1 MKITN
6 SWLALVFMLSL
17 NIAKTHAQSTLNSA
31 AAPNNTELSI
41 DEKVE
46 RLLEKMTLREKT
58 GQLSLNVGD
67 LFNTG
72 PTVNTK
78 SSDKFNEL
86 IRQGRITGIF
96 NTHGTAYLGKL
107 QKIAVEESRLKI
119 PLLFGADIIHGFRT
133 ILPIP
138 LAEAASWDMKTVER
152 SSQIAATEATA
163 VGINFNFA
171 PMVDI
176 TRDPRWGR
184 IAEGAGE
191 DPYLGS
197 LVAAARVRG
206 FQGNDLTAPNTL
218 AACVKHFAAYGAPH
232 GGRDY
237 NTVDMSER
245 MLREIYLPPYKAA
258 VDAGVATLMTSF
270 NELNGVPATGNDF
283 LLNQILRKEWGF
295 RGMVVSDW
303 QSVMEMKVH
312 GVGGTDEAVTKMA
325 IEAGTDMD
333 MEANLYRD
341 VLPGLIKS
349 GKVNT
354 KILDE
359 SVRRVLK
366 LKHKLGLFDNPYKYT
381 NASREKKDVMSK
393 KHLEDALDIAKRCIV
408 LLKNKNNLLPLKK
421 DIGSIALIGPLA
433 DNKQELNG
441 TWSFFAHPDEPVSVL
456 EGIRKKVSKNT
467 KIYTAQ
473 GCGFYSD
480 AKDKFAEAIKTANKA
495 EVVIMALGESAVMNG
510 EAASRTNIGL
520 PGIQLDL
527 LKEIRATGKPVILLL
542 TNGRALCLSWEDEH
556 IPAILET
563 WTLGTQT
570 GNAIAEVLFGDYNP
584 SGKLPITFPRN
595 VGQIPIYYNYKH
607 TGRLYKG
614 DYSEHKSRRVYLSKY
629 RDVPNT
635 PLYPFGYGL
644 SYTTF
649 KYGKVVLDK
658 KQMKMGATL
667 HLSVEVKNT
676 GKRAGEEVV
685 QLYIRDLIGS
695 VTRPVKELKGF
706 KKVIL
711 KPGESQKVRFEL
723 TEKDFSFFRKDM
735 SFGAEAG
742 KFKIFIGT
750 SSAEFKTADFEL
762 IDE

>member
-1 MKITN
+1 MKVIN
-6 SWLALVFMLSL
+6 IWVVLLFGFSLSVL
-17 NIAKTHAQSTLNSA
+17 KVQAQDELHSSA
-31 AAPNNTELSI
+31 APSNTELSI
-41 DEKVE
+41 EEKVT
-46 RLLEKMTLREKT
+46 RLLEKMTLTEKA

-67 LFNTG
+67 IFNTG

-78 SSDKFNEL
+78 PSNKFDKL
-86 IRQGRITGIF
+86 IRQGKITGIF
-96 NTHGTAYLGKL
+96 NTHGTAYLRRL

-133 ILPIP
+133 VLPIP
-138 LAEAASWDMKTVER
+138 LAEAASWDMKVVER
-152 SSQIAATEATA
+152 SSQIAAREATA

-197 LVAAARVRG
+197 LVAAARVKG
-206 FQGNDLTAPNTL
+206 FQGDDLTAPHTL

-232 GGRDY
+232 GGREY

-270 NELNGVPATGNDF
+270 NELNGIPATGNDF

-295 RGMVVSDW
+295 KGMVVSDW
-303 QSVMEMKVH
+303 QSIMEMKVH
-312 GVGGTDEAVTKMA
+312 GVGGNNKAVTKMA

-341 VLPGLIKS
+341 VLPKLIKD

-354 KILDE
+354 KLLDE
-359 SVRRVLK
+359 SVKRVLT
-366 LKHKLGLFDNPYKYT
+366 LKHKLGLFDDPYKYT
-381 NASREKKDVMSK
+381 NANREKKDVLSK

-408 LLKNKNNLLPLKK
+408 LLKNQKNLLPIKK
-421 DIGSIALIGPLA
+421 DIASIALIGPLA

-441 TWSFFAHPDEPVSVL
+441 TWSFFARPNEPVSIL

-467 KIYTAQ
+467 KVYVAQ
-473 GCGFYSD
+473 GCKFYSD
-480 AKDKFAEAIKTANKA
+480 AKDKFQEAVNIAKKA
-495 EVVIMALGESAVMNG
+495 EVVVMALGESAMMNG
-510 EAASRTNIGL
+510 EAASRANIGL
-520 PGIQLDL
+520 PGVQLDL
-527 LKEIRATGKPVILLL
+527 LKAIHATGKPIILLL
-542 TNGRALCLSWEDEH
+542 TSGRALCVSWEDEH

-584 SGKLPITFPRN
+584 SGKLPVTFPRN

-614 DYSEHKSRRVYLSKY
+614 DYSEHKSRRIYLSKY
-629 RDVPNT
+629 RDVKNS

-658 KQMKMGATL
+658 KSMKMNQTL
-667 HLSVEVKNT
+667 NLSIEVKNT

-706 KKVIL
+706 KKIML
-711 KPGESQKVRFEL
+711 QPGESKKVSFQL
-723 TEKDFSFFRKDM
+723 TKKDFSFFRKDM
-735 SFGAEAG
+735 SFGAETG
-742 KFKIFIGT
+742 KFKIFVGT
-750 SSAEFKTADFEL
+750 NSAEPKEADFEL
-762 IDE
+762 TD

>member
-1 MKITN
+1 MKRIN
-6 SWLALVFMLSL
+6 LWLVLLFVCLSL
-17 NIAKTHAQSTLNSA
+17 ITAQAQNASVSG
-31 AAPNNTELSI
+31 NNDLSI

-46 RLLEKMTLREKT
+46 RLLDKMTLKEKV

-67 LFNTG
+67 VFNTG
-72 PTVNTK
+72 PTVNTRP
-78 SSDKFNEL
+78 SNKFDEL
-86 IRQGRITGIF
+86 IRQGRVTGIF
-96 NTHGTAYLGKL
+96 NTHGTAYLRRL
-107 QKIAVEESRLKI
+107 QKIAMEESRLKI
-119 PLLFGADIIHGFRT
+119 PLVFGADVIHGFRT
-133 ILPIP
+133 VLPIP
-138 LAEAASWDMKTVER
+138 LAEAASWDMKMVER

-163 VGINFNFA
+163 AGINFNFA

-232 GGRDY
+232 GGREY

-270 NELNGVPATGNDF
+270 NELNGVPATGNEF

-295 RGMVVSDW
+295 QGMVVSDW
-303 QSVMEMKVH
+303 QSIKEMQVH
-312 GVGGTDEAVTKMA
+312 GVGGSDKAVTKMA

-349 GKVNT
+349 GRVNT
-354 KILDE
+354 KVLDE

-366 LKHKLGLFDNPYKYT
+366 LKHKLGLFEDPYKYT
-381 NASREKKDVMSK
+381 DATREKKEVMSK
-393 KHLEDALDIAKRCIV
+393 ENLAGALDIAKRCIV
-408 LLKNKNNLLPLKK
+408 LLKNQKNLLPLKK
-421 DIGSIALIGPLA
+421 DIASIALIGPLA
-433 DNKQELNG
+433 KNKQELNG
-441 TWSFFAHPDEPVSVL
+441 TWSFFAKSNEPISIL
-456 EGIRKKVSKNT
+456 EGIQRKVSKST
-467 KIYTAQ
+467 KVYVTE
-473 GCGFYSD
+473 GCDFYSD
-480 AKDKFAEAIKTANKA
+480 SKAKFAEAIKIAKKA
-495 EVVIMALGESAVMNG
+495 EVVVMTLGESAVMNG

-520 PGIQLDL
+520 PGVQLEL
-527 LKEIRATGKPVILLL
+527 LKAIHATGKPIVLLL
-542 TNGRALCLSWEDEH
+542 TNGRAMCLSWEDKN
-556 IPAILET
+556 IPAIVET

-570 GNAIAEVLFGDYNP
+570 GNAVAEVLFGDYNP
-584 SGKLPITFPRN
+584 SGKLPVTFPRN

-614 DYSEHKSRRVYLSKY
+614 NYKEHKSERIYLSKY
-629 RDVPNT
+629 RDVENT

-649 KYGKVVLDK
+649 KYGKIVLDK
-658 KQMKMGATL
+658 KQMKVNGTL
-667 HLSVEVKNT
+667 NVSIEVKNT

-706 KKVIL
+706 RKIML
-711 KPGESQKVRFEL
+711 KPGESKKVQFQL
-723 TEKDFSFFRKDM
+723 TKKDFSFYRRDM

-742 KFKIFIGT
+742 QFKIFVGT
-750 SSAEFKTADFEL
+750 NSAELKEADFEL
-762 IDE
+762 ID